1 MFPNQT
7 FNALG
12 FSCQFSRSK
21 HTLKSSMTFL
31 RPPWAQLPVRLEAS
45 NLHFDSWTVLGYPTV
60 HGDHQAAHVCVCV
73 CVCVRVVRYEKKT
86 SIERRAKNS
95 SYNHRGKLTVTVP

>member
-12 FSCQFSRSK
+12 FSCQFSRPK
-21 HTLKSSMTFL
+21 YTLKSSTTFL

-45 NLHFDSWTVLGYPTV
+45 NLHLDSWTVLGYPTV
-60 HGDHQAAHVCVCV
+60 HGDHQAAHVCVCM
-73 CVCVRVVRYEKKT
+73 CVCARGSLRKENEHRKK
-86 SIERRAKNS
+86 SKEFQ
-95 SYNHRGKLTVTVP
+95 L

>member
-12 FSCQFSRSK
+12 FSCQFSRPK
-21 HTLKSSMTFL
+21 HTLKSSTTFL

-45 NLHFDSWTVLGYPTV
+45 NLHLDSWTVLGYPTV

>member
-12 FSCQFSRSK
+12 FFCQFFRSK
-21 HTLKSSMTFL
+21 HTSKSSTTFL

-45 NLHFDSWTVLGYPTV
+45 NLHLDSSTVLGYPTV
-60 HGDHQAAHVCVCV
+60 HGDRQAAHVCAYVLVYVCML
-73 CVCVRVVRYEKKT
+73 RKEN
-86 SIERRAKNS
+86 E
-95 SYNHRGKLTVTVP
+95 HRKESKQFQL

>member
-12 FSCQFSRSK
+12 FSCQFSRPK
-21 HTLKSSMTFL
+21 HTLKSSTTFL

-45 NLHFDSWTVLGYPTV
+45 NLHLDSWTVLGYPTV

-86 SIERRAKNS
+86 NIERRAKNS

>member
-12 FSCQFSRSK
+12 FSCQFSRPK
-21 HTLKSSMTFL
+21 HTLKSSTTFL

-45 NLHFDSWTVLGYPTV
+45 NLHLDSWTVLGYPTV

-73 CVCVRVVRYEKKT
+73 CVYVCVRAWFATKRKRASKEEQRIPVIT
-86 SIERRAKNS
+86 IEES
-95 SYNHRGKLTVTVP
+95 